1 MRGRRRTTCR
11 TFLLNIFLSLWEEVK
26 EVERRENMCTMRER
40 AEDRRLTEDSIVFL
54 RLKQNI
60 SLRNVSSFVIT
71 FDFTDFPVPMTT
83 TSVV

>member
-1 MRGRRRTTCR
+1 M
-11 TFLLNIFLSLWEEVK
+11 
-26 EVERRENMCTMRER
+26 ERRENMCTMRER

-71 FDFTDFPVPMTT
+71 FDFTDFPVVRNDDDDCCVTHGA
-83 TSVV
+83 